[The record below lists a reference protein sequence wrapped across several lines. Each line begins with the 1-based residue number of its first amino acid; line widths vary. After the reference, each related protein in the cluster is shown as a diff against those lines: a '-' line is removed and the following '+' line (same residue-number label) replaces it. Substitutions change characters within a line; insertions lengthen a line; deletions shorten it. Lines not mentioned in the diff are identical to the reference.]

1 MGQVHKKHVKFT
13 NMQMQDEARSGLDIL
28 SRGYVVSGDTEITGV
43 GYSSGLAEA
52 GDRNGNIRL
61 GPILGAGEMLEEF

>member
-1 MGQVHKKHVKFT
+1 M
-13 NMQMQDEARSGLDIL
+13 
-28 SRGYVVSGDTEITGV
+28 TGV

-52 GDRNGNIRL
+52 RDRNGNMKL